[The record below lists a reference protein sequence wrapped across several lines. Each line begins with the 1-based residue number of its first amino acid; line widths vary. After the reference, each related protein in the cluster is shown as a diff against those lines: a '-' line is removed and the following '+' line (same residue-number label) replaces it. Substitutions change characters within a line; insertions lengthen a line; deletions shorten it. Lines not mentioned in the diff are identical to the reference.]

1 MNTQSHVTHKLAIM
15 TGAEL
20 ENMDS
25 SECGF
30 KNHFI
35 YNESAYY

>member
-1 MNTQSHVTHKLAIM
+1 MNIQSHVTHQLAIM

-25 SECGF
+25 SKHGF

-35 YNESAYY
+35 YNESNYY